1 MSHYRIAVQA
11 PMKGALTYSADQID
25 FVPQRGQWVRV
36 PLGSRLTLG
45 LCLGPLQS
53 PVQSKV
59 QNPPAPVKRSF
70 EIKSIAAA
78 EIEYPPLSE
87 ELVQWIE
94 WISEYYFYPI
104 GLVVSTFIP
113 PLRKNVNSKTRKSPV
128 IPTVERQD
136 PPKLTQE
143 QSKAVHDIA
152 KFDSFST
159 HLLFGVTGSGKTEI
173 YLRLLE
179 KILAENKTGLVLVP
193 EISLTPQ
200 LIYRFAQRFGDKI
213 ATLHSHLTEREKT
226 NQWWDMVEGRKQI
239 LIGARSA
246 LFCPVPNLGLI
257 IVDEEHE
264 ASFKQD
270 EKLKYH
276 GRDAAVML
284 AKLKNIPIV
293 LGSAT
298 PSLETWKNALD
309 KKYHL
314 HRLYQRVENRA
325 LPEYKIIDLR
335 LKNDPPAPG
344 IEKVDIPP
352 LPFWMSKELYLG
364 LQASVKK
371 NEQAA
376 LFLNRRG
383 QAQLVLCE
391 SCGFTME
398 CPNCDIS
405 LTLHS
410 SSHLVCHYCD
420 YHENLKKIC
429 PDCKEGE
436 LKPIGVGTELIESD
450 LQKLFPVSRIA
461 RADRDEI
468 QSRNDLESLIE
479 RMEKREI
486 DFLIGTQMMAKG
498 LDFPHLNLV
507 AFVLADIGFNLPDF
521 RATERSFQLV
531 TQMSGRAGRH
541 VKLGDTP
548 GQVVLQTYNPD
559 HESIVYSQSGNFE
572 AFAEAELA
580 SRKSLLYPP
589 FGKLISLRIQGSH
602 LNEVQKTTSS
612 LNVRAQHL
620 REKIQAYKEVELLGP
635 AEAPLFKLRGL
646 FRYHFLLKGPSS
658 QALHQFVI
666 QLLGDE
672 KWIATK
678 TRILTD
684 VDPISLL

>member
-1 MSHYRIAVQA
+1 MSFYKIAVQA
-11 PMKGALTYSADQID
+11 PMKGALTYSAEKID
-25 FVPQRGQWVRV
+25 FIPQRGQWLRV

-45 LCLGPLQS
+45 LCLGPAT
-53 PVQSKV
+53 
-59 QNPPAPVKRSF
+59 PANAETNQKF
-70 EIKSIAAA
+70 EIKSIESA
-78 EIEYPPLSE
+78 ETEYGPLTE
-87 ELVQWIE
+87 DLVQWIE
-94 WISEYYFYPI
+94 WISEYYLYPV
-104 GLVVSTFIP
+104 GLVASTFIP
-113 PLRKNVNSKTRKSPV
+113 PLRKNINSKTRKSPV
-128 IPTVERQD
+128 IPTVERVN
-136 PPKLTQE
+136 PPQLTKE
-143 QSKAVHDIA
+143 QSQAVEDIA
-152 KFDSFST
+152 KFNSFSA
-159 HLLFGVTGSGKTEI
+159 HLLFGVTGSGKTEV

-200 LIYRFAQRFGDKI
+200 LIFRFAQRFGDKI

-246 LFCPVPNLGLI
+246 LFCPIPNLGLI

-264 ASFKQD
+264 PSFKQD

-298 PSLETWKNALD
+298 PSLETWKNALE

-314 HRLYQRVENRA
+314 HRLSQRVENRA

-335 LKNDPPAPG
+335 LKHEAQDPELKK
-344 IEKVDIPP
+344 IETPP
-352 LPFWMSKELYLG
+352 LPFWMSKELYIG
-364 LQASVKK
+364 LDQSLKK

-391 SCGFTME
+391 ACGFTME

-410 SSHLVCHYCD
+410 SNHLVCHYCD
-420 YHENLKKIC
+420 YHENLKKVC

-436 LKPIGVGTELIESD
+436 LKPVGVGTELIETD
-450 LQKLFPVSRIA
+450 LQNLFPTSRIA

-479 RMEKREI
+479 QMEKREI

-548 GQVVLQTYNPD
+548 GQVILQTYNPE
-559 HESIVYSQSGNFE
+559 HESIVYSQMGSFE
-572 AFAEAELA
+572 AFAEAELK

-589 FGKLISLRIQGSH
+589 FGKLISLRIQGSQ
-602 LNEVQKTTSS
+602 LKDVQKSTET
-612 LNVRAQHL
+612 LAARAQQL
-620 REKIQAYKEVELLGP
+620 RDKFESYKSIELLGP

-658 QALHQFVI
+658 QALHQFVQ

-672 KWIATK
+672 KWVSQK